1 MIRKEFVK
9 RLNLKGR
16 RFLGMLLAIC
26 MMTGSMVG
34 CGKKK
39 EHKLPIKQ
47 DEVSVNE
54 VVDEKADV
62 ILDTTIVSDL
72 QEVDHYTKELNS
84 SNGNVKINID
94 APVKKVEMDNYPVVK
109 VRREKLDDAILEKV
123 ASVLNPSDRFVDGNS
138 EKDIDIKFRNVADLK
153 DEYSGI
159 SDSDCETGKIDYE
172 YYSNLMEYGELF
184 YGVSRNES
192 GNTAITA
199 VNSDVYGSYLMYNK
213 FSDFIPKGG
222 LVIPAGNLVFTSEK
236 EFGDIGGSTE
246 VEIMKTEETVL
257 DDGETELVGSNK
269 GTDSR
274 FGTIKKVES
283 SRDTNNISEEEA
295 KKLACDFLTS
305 IELGD
310 RYAVSDVAKG
320 YVSPEIPMGFSIEES
335 DYDAKGYPDFKGTEG
350 LSIDKHDDG
359 TYDIDVMTAGAWCVT
374 FQKSINGIPTAD
386 YGEMYEYGADG
397 TKKEVWFNECI
408 EVLVNDNGIVGFLYS
423 NPTEVSDAYNS
434 VASPEGGSDDSTDS
448 LLDFEKI
455 MTIYEEAQFD
465 VLDNSDVFDGII
477 SSGTTDKYTIK
488 INDISLKYTRYVN
501 NEEEGMLLPV
511 WDFSGTAY
519 TDDGEEYYSGSF
531 MQINALDGS
540 IYDSHVGK

>member
-54 VVDEKADV
+54 VVDEKAD
-62 ILDTTIVSDL
+62 ITLDTTIVSDL

-172 YYSNLMEYGELF
+172 YYSNLMEDGELF

-213 FSDFIPKGG
+213 FSDFIPREQ
-222 LVIPAGNLVFTSEK
+222 IADSER
-236 EFGDIGGSTE
+236 S
-246 VEIMKTEETVL
+246 
-257 DDGETELVGSNK
+257 
-269 GTDSR
+269 
-274 FGTIKKVES
+274 
-283 SRDTNNISEEEA
+283 
-295 KKLACDFLTS
+295 KKLK
-305 IELGD
+305 
-310 RYAVSDVAKG
+310 VQ
-320 YVSPEIPMGFSIEES
+320 EIPI
-335 DYDAKGYPDFKGTEG
+335 
-350 LSIDKHDDG
+350 
-359 TYDIDVMTAGAWCVT
+359 
-374 FQKSINGIPTAD
+374 
-386 YGEMYEYGADG
+386 
-397 TKKEVWFNECI
+397 
-408 EVLVNDNGIVGFLYS
+408 
-423 NPTEVSDAYNS
+423 
-434 VASPEGGSDDSTDS
+434 
-448 LLDFEKI
+448 
-455 MTIYEEAQFD
+455 
-465 VLDNSDVFDGII
+465 
-477 SSGTTDKYTIK
+477 
-488 INDISLKYTRYVN
+488 ISLKKKQRN
-501 NEEEGMLLPV
+501 
-511 WDFSGTAY
+511 
-519 TDDGEEYYSGSF
+519 
-531 MQINALDGS
+531 
-540 IYDSHVGK
+540 